1 MKRIGIMSN
10 PLKDINLEYAKD
22 VASFLLGRAEIYLAE
37 NIISIINDK
46 NVKLLTPALADEL
59 DFIVILGGDGTILDA
74 FRSLKY
80 TKTPIFGINLGKL
93 GFLTSVEKYEWN
105 YYLNLALDGLYNI
118 EKRSLLE
125 MTHSK
130 GCSIALNDVVI
141 FKDNDQDGAINL
153 NIYVNNVLLADYD
166 ADGII
171 ISTPTGSTAYS
182 LSAGGPIIS
191 PQAEALLLNPIRPHT
206 LSNRAIVLAP
216 KEKIN
221 IMIKR
226 GNAIVRCDGKKCLH
240 ITDNLLEF
248 TLYDK
253 KASFI
258 SFDNHNF
265 YNKVYTRIR

>member
-1 MKRIGIMSN
+1 MSN
-10 PLKDINLEYAKD
+10 PLKDINSEYTKD
-22 VASFLLGRAEIYLAE
+22 VMSFLFGRTEIYLDE
-37 NIISIINDK
+37 NTLSVVKDD
-46 NVKLLTPALADEL
+46 NVKLLTSSVADEL

-80 TKTPIFGINLGKL
+80 TKAPIFGINLGKL

-105 YYLNLALDGLYNI
+105 YYLNLALEGLYNI

-130 GCSIALNDVVI
+130 GTSIALNEVVI

-153 NIYVNNVLLADYD
+153 NVYVNNILLADYD

-191 PQAEALLLNPIRPHT
+191 PQAEVLLLNPIRPHT
-206 LSNRAIVLAP
+206 LSNRSIVLAP
-216 KEKIN
+216 KENVN

-226 GNAIVRCDGKKCLH
+226 GKAVVRCDGKKCLN

-248 TLYDK
+248 SLFEK